1 MNTRGYE
8 PPSGDNLPPG
18 CFEDAIERAF
28 AYVEGIDP
36 GCPVESEIRH
46 RGIDLHSAKSCLMC
60 EDPCPYVCDEY
71 PFLAQ
76 AYPLSGDGTE

>member
-8 PPSGDNLPPG
+8 PPSGNNLPPG
-18 CFEDAIERAF
+18 CFEDAIDSAF
-28 AYVEGIDP
+28 AVVEDIDP
-36 GCPVESEIRH
+36 GCPTMSHIRH
-46 RGIDLHSAKSCLMC
+46 RGLDLHSAKSCLMC
-60 EDPCPYVCDEY
+60 EDPCPFVCDEY